1 MIKNRIFTYKRIIV
15 LTIQRLKELETLLL
29 KHCDSIEYKA
39 ITKDDAEIL
48 FDSFDELISFSNFG
62 DDKIKSL
69 SLKCRVKNDYK
80 FMSNIDFSPKYPF
93 SSDTV
98 RCMYCFSDIDK
109 ESVFIA
115 DLKKFL
121 DRISIYHTKYTICEW
136 ASFAFFLVLGL
147 YPIFIPFNGNAYYQ
161 TARGVFP
168 VIMGILLSEAISIGL
183 YYLCSKLIWKKLFP
197 RAIYAWGEE
206 TESYSRLEK
215 LRSNLFWGVLIA
227 TVISVVVGLI
237 LK

>member
-1 MIKNRIFTYKRIIV
+1 MIKNRNFTYKRIIV

-29 KHCDSIEYKA
+29 KHCDSIDYKA
-39 ITKDDAEIL
+39 ITKNDAEIL
-48 FDSFDELISFSNFG
+48 FDSFDEMSGFNNFG
-62 DDKIKSL
+62 DDKITSL
-69 SLKCRVKNDYK
+69 SLKCRVKNDYN
-80 FMSNIDFSPKYPF
+80 FMISIDFSPKYPF
-93 SSDTV
+93 YSDTV

-115 DLKKFL
+115 DFKKFL
-121 DRISIYHTKYTICEW
+121 DKIAIYHTKYTICEW
-136 ASFAFFLVLGL
+136 ASVAFFLILGL

-168 VIMGILLSEAISIGL
+168 LIMGILLSEAISIGL
-183 YYLCSKLIWKKLFP
+183 YYLCSRLIWKKLFP

-206 TESYSRLEK
+206 SESYSRLEK
-215 LRSNLFWGVLIA
+215 LRSNLFWGVLVAI
-227 TVISVVVGLI
+227 VISVVVGLI